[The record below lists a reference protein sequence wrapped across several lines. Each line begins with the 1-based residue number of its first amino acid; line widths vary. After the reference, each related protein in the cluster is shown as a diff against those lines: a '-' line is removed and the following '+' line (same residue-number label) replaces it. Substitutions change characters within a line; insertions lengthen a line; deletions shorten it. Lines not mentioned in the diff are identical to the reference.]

1 MQLSAKRVRCA
12 LRHLVA
18 AALVLAIAPRPALAD
33 PLAIRIGWST
43 MPGHMIPVLFT
54 KPDILRHYGIT
65 YTVTP
70 IGFRGSSPQITALAA
85 REVDLIASS
94 PAVLALS
101 VVNARID
108 MRVVAD
114 IIQDGVGDYHTEAFM
129 VRSDSGINTVADL
142 RGKRLGTNAV
152 GSAADTAMRAMLA
165 KNGLGARGDTVSIEA
180 AFPALPAMLEER
192 KIDLAVVLQPQAL
205 RMEADPAFRTLF
217 TARDAWGASDLVF
230 LAGRAEFLEKNRAA
244 VEDMIEDYVRAMRWF
259 QAPAN
264 HAEAVGIVAKFM
276 KVDPAQLGYLF
287 TTNDYYRDPFARPNI
302 ANLQNAIDQSKSL
315 GVIPAT
321 IQVAP
326 KYVDLSFLDTARKRI
341 EAAP

>member
-1 MQLSAKRVRCA
+1 MQWSAKRVRSA

-18 AALVLAIAPRPALAD
+18 ALVLAAPWPAVAD

-54 KPDILRHYGIT
+54 KPDILRHYGTT

-129 VRSDSGINTVADL
+129 VRTDSGINTVADL

-165 KNGLGARGDTVSIEA
+165 KNGLGDRRDTVSIEA

-205 RMEADPAFRTLF
+205 RMDGDRRSRRCSPRGTPGARRT
-217 TARDAWGASDLVF
+217 WCSWPGAVTS
-230 LAGRAEFLEKNRAA
+230 
-244 VEDMIEDYVRAMRWF
+244 W
-259 QAPAN
+259 
-264 HAEAVGIVAKFM
+264 
-276 KVDPAQLGYLF
+276 
-287 TTNDYYRDPFARPNI
+287 
-302 ANLQNAIDQSKSL
+302 
-315 GVIPAT
+315 
-321 IQVAP
+321 
-326 KYVDLSFLDTARKRI
+326 
-341 EAAP
+341 